1 MRSTLKLSSVTPNLS
16 AIVATAFTSIRRA
29 RLAQHVALVLCL
41 AISGA
46 PLAAQNTTLSP
57 FSAAKAQALLRDR
70 LPCLGCH
77 QSGDAGGR
85 IAPDLSTVGQRRSR
99 DYIARMIRDPQG
111 TVPGTIMP
119 KTPMPVE
126 QLELITTFLAQ
137 TGMTGSAGRRPVS
150 ERGEETEPAPLD
162 TRLSRDPVTLY
173 ARNCAPCHGARGAGD
188 GPNARY
194 LPRRPSAH
202 ANRNAMSQRPD
213 DTLFD
218 AIAAG
223 GYILGKSN
231 RMPAFGQTLSN
242 AEMRGLVR
250 YIRELCRC
258 EGPAWSRDG
267 TR

>member
-1 MRSTLKLSSVTPNLS
+1 MTFARPVILALCLGISSAQLSS
-16 AIVATAFTSIRRA
+16 
-29 RLAQHVALVLCL
+29 
-41 AISGA
+41 
-46 PLAAQNTTLSP
+46 QNTTLSP
-57 FSAAKAQALLRDR
+57 FSAAKARTLLRDR

-77 QSGDAGGR
+77 QFGDAGGR
-85 IAPDLSTVGQRRSR
+85 IAPDLEDVGMRRSR

-119 KTPMPVE
+119 KTPMPE
-126 QLELITTFLAQ
+126 GQRDLIITFLAQ
-137 TGMTGSAGRRPVS
+137 QGTAGGADGR
-150 ERGEETEPAPLD
+150 PAPARD
-162 TRLSRDPVTLY
+162 ADRKRVPAVTPSARDPASLY
-173 ARNCAPCHGARGAGD
+173 ARNCAPCHGSKGAGD

-194 LPRRPSAH
+194 LPRAPSAH
-202 ANRNAMSQRPD
+202 SNRAAMSQPPD

-231 RMPAFGQTLSN
+231 RMPAFGQTLST

-250 YIRELCRC
+250 YIRELCGC

-267 TR
+267 AR

>member
-1 MRSTLKLSSVTPNLS
+1 MTESRNTV
-16 AIVATAFTSIRRA
+16 I
-29 RLAQHVALVLCL
+29 LVLC
-41 AISGA
+41 IVIGGA
-46 PLAAQNTTLSP
+46 SLSAQSTTVSP

-77 QSGDAGGR
+77 QFGDSGGR
-85 IAPDLSTVGQRRSR
+85 IAPDLATVGARRTR

-119 KTPMPVE
+119 KTPMPKG
-126 QLELITTFLAQ
+126 QLDLITSFLAQ
-137 TGMTGSAGRRPVS
+137 QGTASYAGGAPAS
-150 ERGEETEPAPLD
+150 TRGEERKTSPSGTNPA
-162 TRLSRDPVTLY
+162 RDPASLY
-173 ARNCAPCHGARGAGD
+173 SRNCAPCHGAKGAGD

-194 LPRRPSAH
+194 LPRPPSAH
-202 ANRNAMSQRPD
+202 SNKVAMTQRPD

-231 RMPAFGQTLSN
+231 RMPAFGQTLST

-267 TR
+267 AP